1 MSPISGAIDSSGPA
15 APLRILVIDS
25 DLDAQFRVYPF
36 LKKQGYRVQS
46 AGSTREALASI
57 GDAVPDMVICSVR
70 ANGVDGVELCSRLK
84 STPATA
90 AAWFIALE
98 EEGAG
103 PDAEAFWFTQGAD
116 GFAVSPVPQEDLL
129 ARIRAGERTLVRS
142 RGHEMARRRMYRE
155 IDVLLVQ
162 EGGCAPGYNPV
173 TAFLTEELETHG
185 RRVYC
190 AREGF
195 RSLVRGEDEDFVRLV
210 YDQEE
215 YRRIESIPGVVN
227 AAFLTEAAGGQ
238 FRSERY
244 DDFREPEKQFAAA
257 RVLAARNV
265 RVLVTIGGNGTLKG
279 TRDLAG
285 RLAETTQNAFVPVT
299 VDSDVAGTE
308 CIGQHTGVEVGADKL
323 RRYMADARTHKRIYL
338 IEMMGARG
346 GFHALYSS
354 LGARAHLAVL
364 PGADLNPRAVMEAL
378 NRKDYAVVAVAEGY
392 GADDPERRRLGL
404 HAAAWFAHQLES
416 TGITS
421 NKKIVSEPF
430 SRDLRGAIPNNL
442 DMVLARR
449 MARGIADAVRDG
461 RTAVMPAVRGE
472 DLSYIPFWKIDTE
485 NRVSEDLARLADRLT
500 HGFAAP
506 RPIPVG

>member
-1 MSPISGAIDSSGPA
+1 MNTGREDA
-15 APLRILVIDS
+15 APRDPAVANRVLVIDS
-25 DLDAQFRVYPF
+25 DLDAQFRLYPI
-36 LKKQGYRVQS
+36 LKKHGYRVQS
-46 AGSTREALASI
+46 AGSTREALAAIS
-57 GDAVPDMVICSVR
+57 DSVPDLVICAVR
-70 ANGVDGVELCSRLK
+70 ASGVEGAELCTRLK

-90 AAWFIALE
+90 GAWFIAVE
-98 EEGAG
+98 SAEAG

-116 GFAVSPVPQEDLL
+116 GFAGSGASPEDLL
-129 ARIRAGERTLVRS
+129 ARLRAGERSLARS

-173 TAFLTEELETHG
+173 TAFLAEELEAHG

-195 RSLVRGEDEDFVRLV
+195 RSLVSGRDEDFARLV

-227 AAFLTEAAGGQ
+227 AAFLTEAAGAQ

-244 DDFREPEKQFAAA
+244 DPFRETENQYAAA
-257 RVLAARNV
+257 RNLTARNV
-265 RVLVTIGGNGTLKG
+265 RVLVAIGGNGTLKG
-279 TRDLAG
+279 IRELAV
-285 RLAETTQNAFVPVT
+285 RLPETTRTAFVPVT
-299 VDSDVAGTE
+299 VDSDIAGTE
-308 CIGQHTGVEVGADKL
+308 CIGQHTGVEIGADKL
-323 RRYMADARTHKRIYL
+323 RGYMADARTHKRVYL

-364 PGADLNPRAVMEAL
+364 PGADPNPAVVMEAL
-378 NRKDYAVVAVAEGY
+378 NRKDYAVIAVAEGY

-404 HAAAWFAHQLES
+404 NAAAWLARKLES
-416 TGITS
+416 SGIPS
-421 NKKIVSEPF
+421 NKKIVTEPF

-449 MARGIADAVRDG
+449 MARAVAEAVRAG
-461 RTAVMPAVRGE
+461 RSAVMPAVTGDELRY
-472 DLSYIPFWKIDTE
+472 LPFWKIDTE

-500 HGFAAP
+500 LGLAAP
-506 RPIPVG
+506 RPAAAL